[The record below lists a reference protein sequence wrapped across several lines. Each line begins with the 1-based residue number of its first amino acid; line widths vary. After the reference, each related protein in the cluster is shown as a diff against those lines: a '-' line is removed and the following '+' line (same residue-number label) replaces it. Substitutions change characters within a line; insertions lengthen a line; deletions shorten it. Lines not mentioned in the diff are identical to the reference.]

1 MYKRTQDIKVFLGK
15 FDPLILLILLILN
28 FKEPR
33 FDSENI
39 DLDELVD
46 LCEGL
51 SGADIKAI
59 VGDALV
65 KAFHRITKDNDDFL
79 LTSSCETNRHKQTE
93 ELISQVKI
101 EKNDLLT
108 SIASL
113 KQAVNFNERK
123 KLKLMYDN
131 LNIIFDLSMLL
142 IHFDFKV

>member
-1 MYKRTQDIKVFLGK
+1 MKRIIGLYLGRS
-15 FDPLILLILLILN
+15 
-28 FKEPR
+28 R
-33 FDSENI
+33 FDSDNI

-79 LTSSCETNRHKQTE
+79 LTSSCEANRHKQTE

-113 KQAVNFNERK
+113 KQSVNFNERK

-131 LNIIFDLSMLL
+131 LIIT
-142 IHFDFKV
+142 V

>member
-1 MYKRTQDIKVFLGK
+1 MGRS
-15 FDPLILLILLILN
+15 
-28 FKEPR
+28 R
-33 FDSENI
+33 FDSDNI

-79 LTSSCETNRHKQTE
+79 LTSSCEANRHKQTE

-113 KQAVNFNERK
+113 KQSVNFNERK

-131 LNIIFDLSMLL
+131 LII
-142 IHFDFKV
+142 IV